1 MIWTAFTIGI
11 LGSVHCVG
19 MCGPIALALPIPDG
33 KSRYAG
39 IFLYNI
45 GRVISYGLLGI
56 FFGLFGSLFAMAGFQ
71 QTLSVIAGTII
82 LLFVFNM
89 LGQRSGWS
97 VSLLPASWKEKIT
110 KLLARYLGQRSL
122 SALFMTGLLN
132 GLLPCGLVYV
142 AIVAAV
148 ATGALWKGSV
158 YMMMFGLGTLPVMM
172 ALAYFKNRM
181 PTAWRYRLLR
191 LVPLSLALLGTI
203 LILRGLNLGIPYL
216 SPEVVQEHHPAGAS
230 TPKMSCH

>member
-216 SPEVVQEHHPAGAS
+216 SPEVVQEHPAGAS